1 MDSLGSQIMTLIHK
15 VDILYLMIEQLN
27 RKIALLGTE
36 CGCTNHRSVSVSQF
50 DVRIFDYYA
59 NGDLIGAG
67 EASDN
72 FYSDGV
78 CWPDGDRR
86 KNSLSK
92 GESSSSSLKEV
103 NALSPV
109 GSLPLSL
116 EDEACYPSGEMHSG
130 SPVHHDVLKNEDHLE
145 DMIQGDTPLMTQDIQ
160 IQRLTAQ
167 LTAAYNRIAALEEQ
181 LVANRI
187 HA

>member
-1 MDSLGSQIMTLIHK
+1 MDSVGSQIMTLIHK
-15 VDILYLMIEQLN
+15 VDILYQMIEQLN

-36 CGCTNHRSVSVSQF
+36 SGCTNHHSVSASQF
-50 DVRIFDYYA
+50 DVRISDYYV
-59 NGDLIGAG
+59 NGEIIGAC
-67 EASDN
+67 EASEN
-72 FYSDGV
+72 LSSDGAS
-78 CWPDGDRR
+78 WPSSDRR
-86 KNSLSK
+86 KNSRPK
-92 GESSSSSLKEV
+92 GKTLASSLKEV

-109 GSLPLSL
+109 GSSPLSL
-116 EDEACYPSGEMHSG
+116 EDEACYPSGERHSG
-130 SPVHHDVLKNEDHLE
+130 SLVHHDVLRNEDHLE
-145 DMIQGDTPLMTQDIQ
+145 DMIQGDTPLMTEDIQ